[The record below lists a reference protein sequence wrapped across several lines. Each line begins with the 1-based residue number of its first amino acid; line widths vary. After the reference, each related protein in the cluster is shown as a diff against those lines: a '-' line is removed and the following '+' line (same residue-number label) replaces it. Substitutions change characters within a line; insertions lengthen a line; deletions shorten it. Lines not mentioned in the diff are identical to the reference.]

1 MTRRGACARPH
12 TNPSLNQKKEMPMP
26 QEQKQP
32 YVEPTLEKREQL
44 AEVTELTKITGP
56 EP

>member
-1 MTRRGACARPH
+1 
-12 TNPSLNQKKEMPMP
+12 MPMP

-56 EP
+56 DE

>member
-1 MTRRGACARPH
+1 MTQ
-12 TNPSLNQKKEMPMP
+12 NQETK
-26 QEQKQP
+26 QKQP

-56 EP
+56 VG

>member
-1 MTRRGACARPH
+1 M
-12 TNPSLNQKKEMPMP
+12 S

-44 AEVTELTKITGP
+44 AEVTEGSKVSGP
-56 EP
+56 EA